1 MKHLKSKQLQKG
13 YKYLETETWGRS
25 FSHPINS
32 LALLLAPFSGF
43 EPVGNIV
50 FKKNNPFFSCILP
63 FFKTVT
69 LKVYVMPQHQQIPI
83 QLRLSVISKQ
93 PFNGNHKS
101 RVIQSN
107 LHLLMP
113 SCLPLEGIHSS
124 DTLCFRVLLHWGCKS
139 SSALKKNLQAIFL
152 TWWARSVRQ

>member
-1 MKHLKSKQLQKG
+1 
-13 YKYLETETWGRS
+13 
-25 FSHPINS
+25 
-32 LALLLAPFSGF
+32 
-43 EPVGNIV
+43 
-50 FKKNNPFFSCILP
+50 
-63 FFKTVT
+63 
-69 LKVYVMPQHQQIPI
+69 MPQHQQIPI

-124 DTLCFRVLLHWGCKS
+124 DTLCFRVLLSTEAAKV
-139 SSALKKNLQAIFL
+139 LQL
-152 TWWARSVRQ
+152 